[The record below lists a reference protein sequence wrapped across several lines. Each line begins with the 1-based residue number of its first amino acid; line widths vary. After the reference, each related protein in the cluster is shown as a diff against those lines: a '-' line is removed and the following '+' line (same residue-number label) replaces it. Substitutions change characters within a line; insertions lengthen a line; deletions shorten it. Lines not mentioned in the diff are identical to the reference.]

1 MRHPLPILSLLVALA
16 TACGGTRQATVAP
29 SGGGHGEPGD
39 HTQASDQRARVMRL
53 FMDAT
58 QARLNGQPGKATALF
73 EQCIKL
79 DPGNHAAMFEL
90 AKLMHMQQRP
100 AEALTWAKKAQAA
113 DPENIWYRFLLADL
127 YGQYGQLD
135 KASETFQGIVD
146 KWPERHEVRFQL
158 AHTLAMDGRT
168 DEARKVFK
176 DIRTHLGSGEEVVT
190 QEYGMLANAG
200 ELQEAREVLETA
212 LKDDP
217 DNVAYLGLLAEL
229 YDEMG
234 EGDKALELYRRVLEA
249 DPDDSMT
256 RLALAE
262 HYYAKGEMDPAF
274 EQLGLAFGDPD
285 LEVDPKMQVLLGFF
299 EMTTSGSGAT
309 DDSKDLVRR
318 AYTLIDILERTH
330 PESGKP
336 STIRGDFLMRD
347 GRMAEAR
354 DAFRKALNYEK
365 DKFPIWMQ
373 VLQMDL
379 QAADHATLR
388 DDARAATELFPTS
401 PEPWLYLGIAE
412 AQLKAYDPAI
422 EALVTGRDLVVD
434 NDPLL
439 ASFWT
444 SLGDAYHSAGRH
456 DRSDEAFD
464 QALRLDPRN
473 ATTLNN
479 YAYYL
484 SLRGEKLERAREMSE
499 QSNKLAPGQTSF
511 EDTYAWVLHRMGRH
525 DEARTWIEKALASG
539 GATSGEVVEH
549 YGDIL
554 YALGD
559 QAGAVE
565 QWRKALALGGAS
577 EAIGSKAS
585 SGRPAE

>member
-1 MRHPLPILSLLVALA
+1 MRRPLPLLSLLLVLA
-16 TACGGTRQATVAP
+16 TACGGARHATVGAP
-29 SGGGHGEPGD
+29 PGGHGDPGD

-58 QARLNGQPGKATALF
+58 QARLNGQPGKAVAHF
-73 EQCIKL
+73 EQCLRL
-79 DPGNHAAMFEL
+79 DPDNHAAMFEL
-90 AKLMHMQQRP
+90 AKLLHMQQRP
-100 AEALTWAKKAQAA
+100 NEALAWARKAQAT
-113 DPENIWYRFLLADL
+113 DPDNIWYRFLLADL

-135 KASETFQGIVD
+135 RSAEAFQGIVD
-146 KWPERHEVRFQL
+146 RWPERHEVRFQL
-158 AHTLAMDGRT
+158 AHTLAMAGRI
-168 DEARKVFK
+168 DDARKVFK
-176 DIRTHLGSGEEVVT
+176 DIRARLGNNEEVVS

-200 ELQEAREVLETA
+200 KLQEARQVLETA
-212 LKDDP
+212 LQDDP
-217 DNVAYLGLLAEL
+217 DNVGYMGMLAEL
-229 YDEMG
+229 CDEMG
-234 EGDKALELYRRVLEA
+234 ESDKALDLYRRVLET

-262 HYYAKGEMDPAF
+262 HHYAKGDMDPAF
-274 EQLGLAFGDPD
+274 AQLALAFGDPD
-285 LEVDPKMQVLLGFF
+285 LEVDPKVQVLLGFF
-299 EMTTSGSGAT
+299 ELSSTGDTAASR
-309 DDSKDLVRR
+309 DLVRR
-318 AYTLIDILERTH
+318 AYALIDVLERTH

-354 DAFRKALNYEK
+354 DAFRKALDHER
-365 DKFPIWMQ
+365 DKFPIWLQ

-379 QAADHATLR
+379 QAGDHAGLR
-388 DDARAATELFPTS
+388 DDAQAATELFPTS
-401 PEPWLYLGIAE
+401 PEPWLYLGIAQT
-412 AQLKAYDPAI
+412 QLKAFDPAI
-422 EALVTGRDLVVD
+422 EALITGRDLVVD

-444 SLGDAYHSAGRH
+444 SLGDANHAAGRH

-464 QALRLDPRN
+464 QALRLDPHN

-484 SLRGEKLERAREMSE
+484 SLRGEKLERAREMSD

-525 DEARTWIEKALASG
+525 AEARTWIEKALASG

-565 QWRKALALGGAS
+565 QWRKAMALGGAS
-577 EAIGSKAS
+577 DAIGSKVSA
-585 SGRPAE
+585 GRPPE